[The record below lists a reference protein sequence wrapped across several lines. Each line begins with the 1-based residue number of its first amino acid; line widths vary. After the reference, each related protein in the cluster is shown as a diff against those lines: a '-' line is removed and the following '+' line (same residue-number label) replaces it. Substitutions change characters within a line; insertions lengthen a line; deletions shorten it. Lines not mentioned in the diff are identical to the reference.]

1 MKCFDHVMAGVASVV
16 GEFSKLMIK
25 EKMRKW
31 DETHLKKW
39 LIKEDAIDLMTL
51 KWEEISIDEHY
62 ARLYGPRI
70 LVHEHKINAMIGAD
84 ASEDSSEDTN
94 VLMRVPSIRPQP
106 STTSNSETSSHI
118 ERMQLKQAFSSSPYE
133 RYKSKS
139 YRNQDSEDQILEEI
153 KNRKAARTKAIWA
166 TALAK
171 AKEEAVTQNGNSSDQ
186 ENDAMTSGD
195 KRPKS
200 LFTFSEAADKLLET
214 NKKEP
219 TLKRG
224 VSHYGEGMRLRQVY
238 RNAFLQPV
246 KETEEKRSHD
256 VIVTESETQQENA
269 TNLDDVSNA
278 TSKYDEKDR

>member
-1 MKCFDHVMAGVASVV
+1 MKCVDCIMAGVASVV
-16 GEFSKLMIK
+16 GEYSKLMIK
-25 EKMRKW
+25 EKLRKW

-39 LIKEDAIDLMTL
+39 LIREDAIDLMTL

-70 LVHEHKINAMIGAD
+70 LVHEHQINAMIGGD
-84 ASEDSSEDTN
+84 PSEDNSEDTT

-106 STTSNSETSSHI
+106 STTSQSETSSHI
-118 ERMQLKQAFSSSPYE
+118 ERMRLKQAFSSSPYE

-153 KNRKAARTKAIWA
+153 RNRKAARTKAIWA

-171 AKEEAVTQNGNSSDQ
+171 AKEEAINQNGNSSGQ
-186 ENDAMTSGD
+186 ENDAITSGD

-200 LFTFSEAADKLLET
+200 LFTFSDAADKLLET
-214 NKKEP
+214 NKKQP
-219 TLKRG
+219 KLTRG
-224 VSHYGEGMRLRQVY
+224 VSHYGEGIRLRQVY

-246 KETEEKRSHD
+246 KEAEEKRSND
-256 VIVTESETQQENA
+256 VIVTENETQENA
-269 TNLDDVSNA
+269 TNLDHVSNA